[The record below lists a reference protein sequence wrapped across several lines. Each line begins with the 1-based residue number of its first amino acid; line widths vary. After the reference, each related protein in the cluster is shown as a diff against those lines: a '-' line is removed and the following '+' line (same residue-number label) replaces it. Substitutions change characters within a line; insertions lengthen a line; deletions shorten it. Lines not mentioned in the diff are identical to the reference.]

1 MQNPCSNPMVLS
13 TGGLCC
19 PLSPLSR
26 EKCSQEKAHPINRAA
41 SKIRPLEVNGVII
54 PLPVVA
60 QMVKKGLRRSW
71 SRGMEDRNLIVCGH
85 GKTEIVN
92 RSLSSPRLPSLHCL
106 SNGAH
111 FRHVLW
117 NPYSPHIHY
126 NPEKVNIR
134 CYANCFLTQGNIAA
148 SISRYIDDSSRRARL
163 ISVLISKTPTI
174 KAAYSLRV
182 PQTVPMRFPSLN
194 NKIENVP
201 VFVTF
206 IIKNGDLSGIKL
218 SERKQDQ

>member
-1 MQNPCSNPMVLS
+1 
-13 TGGLCC
+13 
-19 PLSPLSR
+19 
-26 EKCSQEKAHPINRAA
+26 
-41 SKIRPLEVNGVII
+41 
-54 PLPVVA
+54 
-60 QMVKKGLRRSW
+60 
-71 SRGMEDRNLIVCGH
+71 
-85 GKTEIVN
+85 
-92 RSLSSPRLPSLHCL
+92 
-106 SNGAH
+106 
-111 FRHVLW
+111 
-117 NPYSPHIHY
+117 
-126 NPEKVNIR
+126 
-134 CYANCFLTQGNIAA
+134 LTQGNIAA
-148 SISRYIDDSSRRARL
+148 SISRYIDDSSRRACL